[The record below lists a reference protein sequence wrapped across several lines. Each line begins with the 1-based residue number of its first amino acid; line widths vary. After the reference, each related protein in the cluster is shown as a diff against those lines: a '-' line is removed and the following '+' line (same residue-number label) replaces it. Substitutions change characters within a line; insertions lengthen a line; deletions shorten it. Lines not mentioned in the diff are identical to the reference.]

1 MKITPIRKMTEKEK
15 QTIAKWTIGVTK
27 LDLKGSRAYFP
38 VLSVEKII
46 KHRESVYLAV
56 CNEFHKERAIKMIPT
71 TDKDVKLL
79 RTNWLNSELAEIERL
94 SKTPFISDSEL
105 VELVKYQDYI
115 NIQLKKS
122 GLTNSQLAVIAAYEV
137 NLVQRGNKLYKVWL
151 KYRTRSRRIETEDSR
166 ISPKQISNRIEL
178 FESILVYLSDK
189 AQKIANEE
197 ISLLK
202 TFLK

>member
-1 MKITPIRKMTEKEK
+1 
-15 QTIAKWTIGVTK
+15 
-27 LDLKGSRAYFP
+27 
-38 VLSVEKII
+38 
-46 KHRESVYLAV
+46 
-56 CNEFHKERAIKMIPT
+56 MIPT

-79 RTNWLNSELAEIERL
+79 RTNWLNSELTEIERL
-94 SKTPFISDSEL
+94 SKIPFISDSEL

-115 NIQLKKS
+115 NMQLKKS